1 MIDELELNEFSST
14 LLTGVTVG
22 IGSQVLIFENG
33 ASILIQCPFRCVFK
47 GHEQWGHGE
56 DVSTS
61 VIFFD
66 FLNLK
71 VEGALIGEDGV
82 LTMKFG
88 GDYFVIVPEADG
100 LESYVVNTKFGISP
114 VTI

>member
-1 MIDELELNEFSST
+1 MIDELELNEFIYT

-22 IGSQVLIFENG
+22 VGSQVLIFGNG

-47 GHEQWGHGE
+47 GREQWGHGE

-71 VEGALIGEDGV
+71 AEGALMGEDGV
-82 LTMKFG
+82 LTVHFG
-88 GDYFVIVPEADG
+88 GGYFVIVPEADG
-100 LESYVVNTKFGISP
+100 LESYVVNTKFGVSP
-114 VTI
+114 MTL